1 MIHSKESYC
10 AVVWKM
16 NLMRTKTTTKM
27 FETQT
32 LTQKGMISELRVMS
46 TLVMDF
52 LRKLGHGS
60 VAVC

>member
-1 MIHSKESYC
+1 
-10 AVVWKM
+10 
-16 NLMRTKTTTKM
+16 MRTKTTTKM